1 MMRQKIYYVSI
12 AMFMIVV
19 LSIGMPAIFSS
30 PPIYYAGSFSTY
42 KVEDE
47 LPDLWE
53 PLSFRGKKDTDYRL
67 NEIDGKVVIKAESD
81 RSASG
86 LIRRVDIDPQEYPI
100 LQWSW
105 RVENIL
111 ENGDVT
117 EKSGDDYP
125 ARIYVTF
132 DYDISNLSWWNRTRL
147 RAIRTFYGDVPTR
160 AINYLWESKAEIE
173 TIVPNPYTDLV
184 MMIVVESGE
193 ANLGTWVEHERNIYE
208 DYIEI
213 YGEEPPGINSIAVM
227 TDTDDTGESAVAYY
241 GDIKFIR
248 KDTIAHD

>member
-1 MMRQKIYYVSI
+1 MRKTISDVSI
-12 AMFMIVV
+12 AVFTIVI
-19 LSIGMPAIFSS
+19 LTIGMPAIFSS

-42 KVEDE
+42 KVKDG
-47 LPDLWE
+47 LPDLWQA
-53 PLSFRGKKDTDYRL
+53 LSFRGKKATDYRL
-67 NEIDGKVVIKAESD
+67 YEIDGKVVIKAESD

-111 ENGDVT
+111 EEGDVT

-160 AINYLWESKAEIE
+160 AINYLWESKADIE

-193 ANLGTWVEHERNIYE
+193 VNLGTWVDHERNIYE

-227 TDTDDTGESAVAYY
+227 TDTDDTGESAIAYY

-248 KDTIAHD
+248 KETLANE

>member
-1 MMRQKIYYVSI
+1 M
-12 AMFMIVV
+12 
-19 LSIGMPAIFSS
+19 
-30 PPIYYAGSFSTY
+30 
-42 KVEDE
+42 
-47 LPDLWE
+47 
-53 PLSFRGKKDTDYRL
+53 
-67 NEIDGKVVIKAESD
+67 
-81 RSASG
+81 
-86 LIRRVDIDPQEYPI
+86 
-100 LQWSW
+100 
-105 RVENIL
+105 
-111 ENGDVT
+111 
-117 EKSGDDYP
+117 
-125 ARIYVTF
+125 
-132 DYDISNLSWWNRTRL
+132 
-147 RAIRTFYGDVPTR
+147 PTR